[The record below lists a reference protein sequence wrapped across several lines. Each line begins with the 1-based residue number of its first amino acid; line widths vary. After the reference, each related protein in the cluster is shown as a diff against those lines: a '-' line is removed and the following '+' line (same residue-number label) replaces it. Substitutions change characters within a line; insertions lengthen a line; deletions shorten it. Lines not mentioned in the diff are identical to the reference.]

1 MPANAAIVKKSRVGS
16 MPAATALVGLTGV
29 LLAAVLAG
37 LAVGTNP
44 AAAQPGEGSCFFA
57 EYPGYDEPQLV
68 APMLDDAVIS
78 SADGSIRAVPASVC
92 LLYTSPSPRD
102 ATLSRM
108 PSSA

>member
-44 AAAQPGEGSCFFA
+44 AAAQLSQA
-57 EYPGYDEPQLV
+57 
-68 APMLDDAVIS
+68 
-78 SADGSIRAVPASVC
+78 
-92 LLYTSPSPRD
+92 SPSVVGQLDTDPLPAWFGVRAGRGPDLGD
-102 ATLSRM
+102 ALGVLQT
-108 PSSA
+108 AGV